1 MFAPNKYTFS
11 EEIAIMLSLAVCSDG
26 KRKKVEEDMLI
37 NSELFSKEV
46 KSDYFKVINVVELL
60 QDDSDSI
67 SLGMFSKMIQYSNR
81 LMNYEN
87 KQELY
92 DLIVKIIFADKIETH
107 SEEQFLEVLKDV
119 WKL

>member
-1 MFAPNKYTFS
+1 MLAPNKYVFS

-26 KRKKVEEDMLI
+26 KRKKVEEEMLVT
-37 NSELFSKEV
+37 SKLFTEEV
-46 KSDYFKVINVVELL
+46 KNDYFKVIKVVELL
-60 QDDSDSI
+60 QDDEDSI
-67 SLGMFSKMIQYSNR
+67 SLGMFSKMIQYSDR
-81 LMNYEN
+81 LMSYEN